1 MRVFFFV
8 ASMDS
13 VINVQVKLED
23 VHCGSNIL
31 VMYSNL
37 TINECQKNREV
48 SEENKKFN
56 SYWEERYFFA
66 NNNGKPQCLAKLQ
79 VISIPKEF
87 LKWHYNTKHEKT
99 SGKYHRNSRKIFLK

>member
-1 MRVFFFV
+1 M
-8 ASMDS
+8 S
-13 VINVQVKLED
+13 VKK
-23 VHCGSNIL
+23 
-31 VMYSNL
+31 
-37 TINECQKNREV
+37 TEV